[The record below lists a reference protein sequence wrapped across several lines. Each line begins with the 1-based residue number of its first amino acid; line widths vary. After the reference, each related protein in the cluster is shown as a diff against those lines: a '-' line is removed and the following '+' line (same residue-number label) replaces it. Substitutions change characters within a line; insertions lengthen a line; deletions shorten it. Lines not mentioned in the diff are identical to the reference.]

1 MRRSKQLASL
11 LLLAITALPVIAQTD
26 SARLDGTVEDQSGAV
41 VPTAKVVAVHTQT
54 QKSSRTT
61 ADSQGHFVLPA
72 LQPGIYQLSVD
83 SPGFR
88 KAVINALELNV
99 DSTVS
104 QIVKLEVG
112 QTSESVVVEAEN
124 VAVQTG
130 EAQIGRVINLKDIDT
145 LPQLA
150 RTPLTLAIFAS
161 PGVQVFQQGSSASSD
176 TSYSHINGLRSGSNN
191 NTLDGIDVNDST
203 APRLGLSL
211 TATNTDSVGEFRVIT
226 QGGKAEYGRNAGG
239 QVELITRSGTNQYH
253 GNLFDYLRNTD
264 LNANDFFSNSSGV
277 ARPVLIQNIF
287 GGSMG
292 APIKHNKLF
301 IFGNYQGRRTHQQI
315 VRNRTVPTDL
325 AKQGIFQWKPAG
337 GAVQQY
343 NIVANDPRGK
353 GIDPYVAS
361 LLKLYPSPNNND
373 VGDGLNSAG
382 FRFNN
387 PNGSFEDQFTIK
399 ADYNMTAAQHIFFRQ
414 SWQRNSSIDSLNT
427 ADAQFPGEAQGT
439 QGGKRWGVAGGWDW
453 TLTSTM
459 VNEFRYGHQSATTDF
474 VRPER
479 VAGPMIGQNPLNNGW
494 TPPLYPL
501 FAQGRNS
508 PVNEWTDNI
517 TKIHGGHTFKAGL
530 NIRFTKQYGYNA
542 SGIYPNYDL
551 STAAGNAPPS
561 SATPPGALSS
571 TDLTIFQGMYN
582 TLLGRVSQI
591 SQTFYSNLQMFQAA
605 GTPRVRN
612 FILHEYGFFFQDDWK
627 ISRNLTLNVGLRWE
641 FSGVPYEQNGL
652 SGSLDKVAA
661 LNTVSQID
669 NLTIQRGAQWYN
681 NDWNNFAPR
690 FGFSWDPKG
699 DGKMAI
705 RGGYGMFYDRNIGS
719 TVNGVDGN
727 TPGFTQS
734 VPVFPN
740 QSGST
745 DVRISDNPALPAQ
758 PGAPVL
764 TLPATRST
772 SVIVFNPNLR
782 SGYVHQWNLTVQRE
796 IARNTVIE
804 AGYLGNRGLKLYYN
818 EDLNQPRIYGDF
830 LQSFQQ
836 LQAYV
841 ANKTAVPAS
850 NTLVKIFGSPD
861 AAVSAI
867 GSSTFTTGQVR
878 IAADT
883 VDKNNYTKYAAAGV
897 SQFYLRNYPQFNQVE
912 YGTNDGRSYYNS
924 FQLSL
929 RRQVGALRMTANY
942 TRSKSMD
949 NVLSTATS
957 GEGNGV
963 SEPIDNYNAN
973 LNRARSN
980 FDIPNVFTFSSAYT
994 LPIGKG
1000 HAFGADMP
1008 RWANTFVG
1016 GWDLGGLMIWDSG
1029 SPFTVV
1035 TSRLTGPSLQ
1045 STTTGDWAN
1054 YTGSRNIGSVT
1065 RQGNGVYFFTPAE
1078 IANFSY
1084 PVAGDIGNSG
1094 RNSFRG
1100 PRFFNIDLS
1109 LVKRFAITE
1118 KHALVFRAEAYNL
1131 VNNVNF
1137 ANPGLNLSTP
1147 AGFGKISGIVSAPRF
1162 MQMALRYEF

>member
-26 SARLDGTVEDQSGAV
+26 SARLDGTVQDQSGAV
-41 VPTAKVVAVHTQT
+41 VPNAKVLALNTQT
-54 QKSSRTT
+54 QRSSRTT
-61 ADSQGHFVLPA
+61 ADAQGHFVLPA

-88 KAVINALELNV
+88 KAIINALELNV

-191 NTLDGIDVNDST
+191 NTLDGIDVNDSV

-226 QGGKAEYGRNAGG
+226 EGGKAEYGRNAGG

-277 ARPVLIQNIF
+277 ARPLFIQNIF

-301 IFGNYQGRRTHQQI
+301 IFGNYQGKRTHQQI
-315 VRNRTVPTDL
+315 VRNRIVPSVL

-343 NIVANDPRGK
+343 DIVANDPRKK
-353 GIDPYVAS
+353 GIDPYIAS

-373 VGDGLNSAG
+373 VGDGLNTAG

-387 PNGSFEDQFTIK
+387 PNGGLEDQFTIK
-399 ADYNMTAAQHIFFRQ
+399 ADYNMTAAQHIFFRE
-414 SWQRNSSIDSLNT
+414 SWQRNSSIDSLNS
-427 ADAQFPGEAQGT
+427 ADAPFPGEAQGS
-439 QGGKRWGVAGGWDW
+439 QGGHRWGVATGWDW
-453 TLTSTM
+453 TLAANT

-479 VAGPMIGQNPLNNGW
+479 VAGPMISQNPLNDSWN
-494 TPPLYPL
+494 PPILSPY
-501 FAQGRNS
+501 AQGRNS

-530 NIRFTKQYGYNA
+530 NLLFTKQYGYNA
-542 SGIYPNYDL
+542 ANIYPNIDL
-551 STAAGNAPPS
+551 SSANGNTPPA
-561 SATPPGALSS
+561 SATPPGTLSS
-571 TDLTIFQGMYN
+571 TDLTLFQGMYN
-582 TLLGRVSQI
+582 TLLGRVGQI

-627 ISRNLTLNVGLRWE
+627 VTRKLTLNLGLRWE
-641 FSGVPYEQNGL
+641 YYGVPYEQNGL
-652 SGSLDKVAA
+652 AGSLDKVAL

-669 NLTIQRGAQWYN
+669 NLTIQKGASWYN
-681 NDWNNFAPR
+681 KDWNNFAPR
-690 FGFSWDPKG
+690 VGFAWDPKG
-699 DGKMAI
+699 DGKMAV
-705 RGGYGMFYDRNIGS
+705 RGGFGIFNDRNIGS

-727 TPGFTQS
+727 TPGFSQS

-740 QSGST
+740 ATAGS

-758 PGAPVL
+758 PPAPVL

-772 SVIVFNPNLR
+772 SVYVFNPNLR
-782 SGYVHQWNLTVQRE
+782 TGYVPQWSLSIQRE
-796 IARNTVIE
+796 IARNTVIDV
-804 AGYLGNRGLKLYYN
+804 AYVGNRGIKLFYN
-818 EDLNQPRIYGDF
+818 EDLNQTRIYGDF

-841 ANKTAVPAS
+841 ANKSAVPSAS

-861 AAVSAI
+861 AAVTAI
-867 GSSTFTTGQVR
+867 GSSTLTTGQVR
-878 IAADT
+878 LAADT
-883 VDKNNYTKYAAAGV
+883 VDRQNYPKYAAAGI
-897 SQFYLRNYPQFNQVE
+897 SQYYLRNYPQFNQVI

-929 RRQVGALRMTANY
+929 RRQVGALKMNANY

-949 NVLSTATS
+949 NVLSSATS
-957 GEGNGV
+957 GEGNGF
-963 SEPIDNYNAN
+963 SEPIDNYNAV
-973 LNRARSN
+973 LGRARSN
-980 FDIPNVFTFSSAYT
+980 FDIPNVFTFSSAYS

-1000 HAFGADMP
+1000 HAFGADLP

-1045 STTTGDWAN
+1045 PLPPATGP
-1054 YTGSRNIGSVT
+1054 T
-1065 RQGNGVYFFTPAE
+1065 TPA
-1078 IANFSY
+1078 A
-1084 PVAGDIGNSG
+1084 
-1094 RNSFRG
+1094 
-1100 PRFFNIDLS
+1100 
-1109 LVKRFAITE
+1109 AI
-1118 KHALVFRAEAYNL
+1118 
-1131 VNNVNF
+1131 
-1137 ANPGLNLSTP
+1137 
-1147 AGFGKISGIVSAPRF
+1147 SAT
-1162 MQMALRYEF
+1162 